1 MPSGVL
7 ILKTTVGSPAS
18 FPEYLVS
25 ESECN
30 DISGSGYWS
39 AFEIK
44 VQPAR
49 RFTLKCS
56 QGVELLAFLTTDLQC
71 GGVGHMVGRIGQ

>member
-1 MPSGVL
+1 MVFSIRKERVESL
-7 ILKTTVGSPAS
+7 AS

-25 ESECN
+25 ESEYSG
-30 DISGSGYWS
+30 ISGSGYRS

-44 VQPAR
+44 VQPTR
-49 RFTLKCS
+49 RFT

-71 GGVGHMVGRIGQ
+71 GEGGGVGSANIG

>member
-1 MPSGVL
+1 LPSGVL
-7 ILKTTVGSPAS
+7 IPKTKVGSLAS

-30 DISGSGYWS
+30 GISGSGYWS

-44 VQPAR
+44 VQPTR
-49 RFTLKCS
+49 RFT

-71 GGVGHMVGRIGQ
+71 GGGVGSANIGWRHD